1 MARTVKPTFKQWIPG
16 AGRTAGGVPVQG
28 KTRTVGRITLTAAA
42 GGSPGEGERLTP
54 ADVGLST
61 IDHISLKVVEEHG
74 NTVVRTAVYSASA
87 QQFYVF
93 EVLTTSGVFQDASS
107 TSELSFV
114 AEGDSVMDVELL

>member
-1 MARTVKPTFKQWIPG
+1 LARTVKPTFKQWIPG

-28 KTRTVGRITLTAAA
+28 KTKVVGRITLSA
-42 GGSPGEGERLTP
+42 GQPGSPGEGEQLKP
-54 ADVGLST
+54 SDIGLST

-74 NTVVRTAVYSASA
+74 NTVTRQAVYSASA

-93 EVLTTSGVFQDASS
+93 EILTTSGVYQDASN
-107 TSELSFV
+107 TSEVSFV